1 MATADT
7 VKNQL
12 QALIDSAN
20 AKTGKADGDLTA
32 AVDSLAAG
40 YGIGSDPVLTE
51 LTITENGE
59 YTPGEGVDGFSK
71 VVANVAASGGSGA
84 ETGEITTTNFYQI
97 TIPVSSKKTRLL
109 VWPQSVDD
117 MWSLDTEARS
127 RVLLAVEDDLF
138 IHANMGKQ
146 SATGVGGSAYW
157 NRDGSTGAGTA
168 VFNNDSIVVD
178 ISYCPFAKGNYLWYA
193 W

>member
-32 AVDSLAAG
+32 AVGSLMEG

-71 VVANVAASGGSGA
+71 VLANVAVSGGSGV
-84 ETGEITTTNFYQI
+84 ETGELTTTTSNYYSF
-97 TIPVSSKKTRLL
+97 TIPVSSKKSHI
-109 VWPQSVDD
+109 VIYPKVFED
-117 MWSLDTEARS
+117 EAHNSGR
-127 RVLLAVEDDLF
+127 
-138 IHANMGKQ
+138 
-146 SATGVGGSAYW
+146 
-157 NRDGSTGAGTA
+157 
-168 VFNNDSIVVD
+168 
-178 ISYCPFAKGNYLWYA
+178 ISYWLVVEGYAQIEIRKGGGIYMRAADDINTAFTDTSIQFNGGKAPYNVGEYWWYA